1 MKQVIVVAATN
12 RPDMLDPA
20 LIRPGRIDRKVYV
33 SPPDAESRKQILKI
47 ELSRMPLEEST
58 VRQESPPSPP
68 PAAAASSSSSSTFDD
83 LTFHSAAAAASSSSS
98 SSTFDDLTFHEL
110 VSATDGFS
118 GAEIVAACSEAAML
132 AIEEAKSA
140 LSVEHL
146 LRAIRAVKPQITP
159 RMLQF
164 YSDCAKQ
171 L

>member
-83 LTFHSAAAAASSSSS
+83 LTFH
-98 SSTFDDLTFHEL
+98 EL